1 MQGSITQG
9 MEELRGQ
16 PGRGEESR
24 LQRQEAD
31 TTAGQRKGRTE
42 FPELRVPN
50 GVSASLSGGWNH
62 SGPVWQQMEWER
74 YAAGKEGRRPRF
86 SLSTSTIQCFLSS
99 SDLRKATYKGQAP
112 LI

>member
-31 TTAGQRKGRTE
+31 TTAGQRKDRTE
-42 FPELRVPN
+42 FPELRVPC

-62 SGPVWQQMEWER
+62 SGPVWQQWSGRGMQL
-74 YAAGKEGRRPRF
+74 GRRGEGLVSP
-86 SLSTSTIQCFLSS
+86 SLPPPSRAS
-99 SDLRKATYKGQAP
+99 YHP
-112 LI
+112 LILEKQPTRVRPL